1 MWLKLCLLLIYIS
14 LLFILSRVL
23 DAIAWCESGYGGAFS
38 HQLLDPMLLSVAKL
52 KALLEQRGVSY
63 EGVVEKSE
71 LTSLVDSSGKVS
83 SEEAEMAQ
91 EESAASSETNF
102 TSGAHF
108 IEQVEDAKDSVWLVQ
123 IVSHSGHHRILSDA
137 RWKTIRHKAS
147 KFGVR
152 TGLLDCSLDFRY
164 CHQKGWYSPFLLLAL
179 PSQYEK
185 KASVAMYDY
194 SGSVRET
201 AVLRWVREK
210 LDEKVLQIK
219 DPVVFKQQWK
229 DFSDNPLE
237 PEIRAVLFTESSSA
251 PLFYSALSVKF
262 PGRVK
267 FGVVCLQSSELEKT
281 IWQDVLKEE
290 KITELPAY
298 VIYST
303 EKSYIYGNQ
312 QGEQYSFISMER
324 FLKFLYPCLNDIF
337 IISFCVANVMSWFEL
352 AICNCQ
358 ALKRLRKLIWCVF
371 KYNIVVIM
379 LWLPI
384 IGIFQMPYLDRV
396 PLLALKLER
405 VFCTST
411 LGTML
416 RGDFTFFVNHPIYVY
431 SSFLIYLVL
440 VNILCKKYRQEEQ
453 DDDWFNF
460 TQMQTLTHLRPN
472 DFFEPMRIG
481 GYDLM
486 GGLEIFGSRF
496 SQPSLWLQPSVSS
509 EYIKYLPTW
518 HYRPVIIADR
528 VHENINKIKDVLN
541 ADCEQKNAPVKCT
554 CVIPI
559 GRSEASISREAC
571 YDSNSMTSQSI
582 DCIRVDHVS
591 PLQDNCLSNVNKPL
605 ADQLTCNKKTHKNS
619 HACDPQPDISIS
631 SPQPTDQP
639 TACSSQQQSC
649 VKPCGQFQVLPSQ
662 TCSLHSNLSQST
674 LLDSSSPSGR
684 VTTDNSITSLG
695 SDCNLMSPTQVKSAS
710 ENTGECSE
718 KSSSRHTYGFPVG
731 YMETHQCVICLDE
744 FTPLAML
751 CGLPCGHV
759 FHETC
764 IIAWLNREKHFCPMC
779 RWPSYKLQPPHPVAT
794 HS

>member
-23 DAIAWCESGYGGAFS
+23 DAISWCESGYGGAFS
-38 HQLLDPMLLSVAKL
+38 HQLLDPMVLSVAKL

-63 EGVVEKSE
+63 ESVVEKSE
-71 LTSLVDSSGKVS
+71 LTSLVDSSGTVS
-83 SEEAEMAQ
+83 TEEAEMAQ
-91 EESAASSETNF
+91 EESATATETNF

-123 IVSHSGHHRILSDA
+123 IVSHSGHHRVLSDA

-164 CHQKGWYSPFLLLAL
+164 CYQKGWHSPFLLLAL

-194 SGSVRET
+194 SGSVKET

-219 DPVVFKQQWK
+219 DPTVFKQQWK
-229 DFSDNPLE
+229 DFSDNSLE

-267 FGVVCLQSSELEKT
+267 FGVVCLKSSEIEKSL
-281 IWQDVLKEE
+281 WHDVLKEE

-303 EKSYIYGNQ
+303 EKSYTYGNQ

-337 IISFCVANVMSWFEL
+337 IISFFVANVMSWFEL

-358 ALKRLRKLIWCVF
+358 ALKRLRKLIWCIF

-405 VFCTST
+405 IFCTST
-411 LGTML
+411 LGTIL
-416 RGDFTFFVNHPIYVY
+416 RGDFTFFVNHPIYLY
-431 SSFLIYLVL
+431 TSFLIYLVL

-453 DDDWFNF
+453 EDDWFNF

-486 GGLEIFGSRF
+486 GGLEIFGSRL
-496 SQPSLWLQPSVSS
+496 SQPSLWLQPLVSS

-518 HYRPVIIADR
+518 HYRPRMIADR
-528 VHENINKIKDVLN
+528 VPENVKKIEQVLS
-541 ADCEQKNAPVKCT
+541 AASGLKHAPVQCT
-554 CVIPI
+554 CVIPV
-559 GRSEASISREAC
+559 GRSEPSISRDPC
-571 YDSNSMTSQSI
+571 CDIKSNTSQNME
-582 DCIRVDHVS
+582 CVCVDHVS
-591 PLQDNCLSNVNKPL
+591 VQNNCVPSHVNTSDPW
-605 ADQLTCNKKTHKNS
+605 TCNNTTHKNS
-619 HACDPQPDISIS
+619 YPCDPHPEISIPN
-631 SPQPTDQP
+631 PQPNDQP
-639 TACSSQQQSC
+639 AASLSQHQSC
-649 VKPCGQFQVLPSQ
+649 SHFSKILPSQ
-662 TCSLHSNLSQST
+662 SCSLHSNLGKST
-674 LLDSSSPSGR
+674 FLDSSSFSER
-684 VTTDNSITSLG
+684 ASTNNSTTSLG
-695 SDCNLMSPTQVKSAS
+695 SDCNFMSPTQVKSAS
-710 ENTGECSE
+710 DSTDESSE
-718 KSSSRHTYGFPVG
+718 ISASSSTYGFPVG

-744 FTPLAML
+744 FTPSAML

-779 RWPSYKLQPPHPVAT
+779 RWPSYKLQPPHPVAS